1 MDDRVVK
8 VKVKKEKK
16 QNTAAQ
22 QRAGSVIMGNALMQH
37 RLAIAGLLCSR
48 STELVN
54 SRMVPSVWLIGHFW
68 SWMIFW

>member
-22 QRAGSVIMGNALMQH
+22 QRAVIMGNTLMQH